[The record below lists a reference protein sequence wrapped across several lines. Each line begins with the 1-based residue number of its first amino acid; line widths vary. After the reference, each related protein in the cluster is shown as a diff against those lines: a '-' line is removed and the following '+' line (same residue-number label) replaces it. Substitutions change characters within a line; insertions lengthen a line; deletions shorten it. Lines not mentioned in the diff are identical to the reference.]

1 MTILKDDHFDVGTMF
16 SFRCTTHVKNS
27 RSLCVVLTLN
37 WPFEVIDSAT
47 KHTMKNKEKIM
58 IRHSRKTFFA
68 LSNTLCH
75 FFWVSARNREVPQNL
90 IQCNLN
96 AKKIEEWGR
105 IHKRTH
111 HLQHPLTKL
120 LRCCQTVFKMLFSLH
135 VSVILTLNYYHT
147 NIFNTMEVEQLSPL
161 RKHFIIK
168 ANTNM

>member
-58 IRHSRKTFFA
+58 IRHSRKTF
-68 LSNTLCH
+68 L
-75 FFWVSARNREVPQNL
+75 PY
-90 IQCNLN
+90 
-96 AKKIEEWGR
+96 R
-105 IHKRTH
+105 IHAVSLLLSVGKESWGTSKFDSMQFKCKKKLKNGEGFIKEH